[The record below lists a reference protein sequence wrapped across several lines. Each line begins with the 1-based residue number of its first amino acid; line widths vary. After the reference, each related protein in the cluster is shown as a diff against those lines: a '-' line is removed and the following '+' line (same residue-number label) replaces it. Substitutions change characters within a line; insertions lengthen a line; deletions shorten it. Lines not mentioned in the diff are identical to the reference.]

1 MYAIFLGVV
10 KCVNAYAIFL
20 WICYLACIYI
30 FYPTH
35 VINFFFYTL
44 QDVLV
49 TIVNNEFN

>member
-1 MYAIFLGVV
+1 MYAIFLGSQMC
-10 KCVNAYAIFL
+10 KCVCNFFL

-35 VINFFFYTL
+35 VINFFSYTL